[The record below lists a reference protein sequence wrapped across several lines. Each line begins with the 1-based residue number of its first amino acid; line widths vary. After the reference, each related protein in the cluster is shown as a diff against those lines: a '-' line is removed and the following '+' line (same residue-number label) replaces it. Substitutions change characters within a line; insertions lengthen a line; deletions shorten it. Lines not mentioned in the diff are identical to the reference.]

1 VAGIDDRDADEPH
14 AALPVGPLGELARD
28 TAEPPVYRWMRA
40 TGWGVAR
47 VISIV
52 VLALAWELFARSGA
66 VTPFM
71 LPPLSAV
78 LERIWNDL
86 IGGDLLLNTRETLY
100 RAMVGFCIGAVTGIV
115 LGMAISRGRLA
126 DWFFDPIISV
136 GFPMP
141 KIAFLP
147 VVILWLGVYDLSKI
161 TMVSVEAIFPVVTAT
176 VIGIRGVERELL
188 WSARN
193 MGASERDLL
202 WQIALPAALP
212 QIITGLQ
219 VALPIALIVAIVT
232 EMFMGGYGLG
242 GAMNTAS
249 RFADSRG
256 VFAGIVEIAVIG
268 YVIVKLMALVRRR
281 LLLWHQE
288 AVAPSTV

>member
-1 VAGIDDRDADEPH
+1 MAG
-14 AALPVGPLGELARD
+14 GPLAELAREPSASRWLR
-28 TAEPPVYRWMRA
+28 TAA
-40 TGWGVAR
+40 WGFAR
-47 VISIV
+47 VFSILA
-52 VLALAWELFARSGA
+52 LALAWELAARSGA
-66 VTPFM
+66 FTPYM
-71 LPPLSAV
+71 LPALSAV
-78 LERIWNDL
+78 LERIWLDL
-86 IGGDLLLNTRETLY
+86 IAGDLLLNTAVTLY
-100 RAMVGFCIGAVTGIV
+100 RALSGFAIGAIAGIA
-115 LGMAISRGRLA
+115 LGMGISRDRLIS
-126 DWFFDPIISV
+126 WFFDPIISV

-147 VVILWLGVYDLSKI
+147 VVMLWLGVYDVSKI
-161 TMVSVEAIFPVVTAT
+161 TMIAVEAIFPVVTAT
-176 VIGIRGVERELL
+176 VVGIRGVERELL

-193 MGASERDLL
+193 MGAGERELL
-202 WQIALPAALP
+202 WQIAVPAALP

-219 VALPIALIVAIVT
+219 VALPIALIIAVVT

-256 VFAGIVEIAVIG
+256 VFAGIVEIALIG
-268 YVIVKLMALVRRR
+268 YALVKGMMLIRRR

>member
-1 VAGIDDRDADEPH
+1 MARIDDTSS
-14 AALPVGPLGELARD
+14 LASAESVVSRD
-28 TAEPPVYRWMRA
+28 TARRLD
-40 TGWGVAR
+40 
-47 VISIV
+47 VIFRSGAGIFSILV
-52 VLALAWELFARSGA
+52 MLIAWEAFARSGK
-66 VTPFM
+66 VTAFM
-71 LPPLSAV
+71 LPPFSAV
-78 LERIWNDL
+78 VERIYADGISGELWRNL
-86 IGGDLLLNTRETLY
+86 GVTIFRALTGFAIAAAGGVAL
-100 RAMVGFCIGAVTGIV
+100 GAIMARNSIV
-115 LGMAISRGRLA
+115 R
-126 DWFFDPIISV
+126 WFFDPIISV

-147 VVILWLGVYDLSKI
+147 VVILWLGVYDMSKI

-176 VIGIRGVERELL
+176 IIGIRGVEREIL

-193 MGASERDLL
+193 MGASERELL
-202 WQIALPAALP
+202 WQIAFPAALP

-268 YVIVKLMALVRRR
+268 YALVKLMAIVRRR

-288 AVAPSTV
+288 ALAPSTV

>member
-1 VAGIDDRDADEPH
+1 VAGVSEEISG
-14 AALPVGPLGELARD
+14 GPLAELAR
-28 TAEPPVYRWMRA
+28 EPAPPYRWLRA
-40 TGWGVAR
+40 AGWGFAR
-47 VISIV
+47 VFSI
-52 VLALAWELFARSGA
+52 LALAVAWEVAARSGA
-66 VTPFM
+66 FTPYM
-71 LPPLSAV
+71 LPALSAV
-78 LERIWNDL
+78 LERIWSDL
-86 IGGDLLLNTRETLY
+86 IAGDLLINTGVTLY
-100 RAMVGFCIGAVTGIV
+100 RALMGFLIGAVAGIA
-115 LGMAISRGRLA
+115 LGMGICRNRLA
-126 DWFFDPIISV
+126 NWFFDPIISV

-147 VVILWLGVYDLSKI
+147 VVMLWLGVYDMSKI
-161 TMVSVEAIFPVVTAT
+161 TMISVEAIFPVVTAT
-176 VIGIRGVERELL
+176 IVGIRGVERELL

-193 MGASERDLL
+193 MGAGERELL

-242 GAMNTAS
+242 GAMNTAA

-268 YVIVKLMALVRRR
+268 YALVKGMGLIRRR

>member
-1 VAGIDDRDADEPH
+1 MAGIEAPG
-14 AALPVGPLGELARD
+14 GPLGELARE
-28 TAEPPVYRWMRA
+28 AAAYRWLRTA
-40 TGWGVAR
+40 GWGFAR
-47 VISIV
+47 VFSV
-52 VLALAWELFARSGA
+52 LALALAWELAARSGA
-66 VTPFM
+66 FTPYM
-71 LPPLSAV
+71 LPALSAV
-78 LERIWNDL
+78 LERIWTDL
-86 IGGDLLLNTRETLY
+86 LTGELLLNTGVTLY
-100 RAMVGFCIGAVTGIV
+100 RALAGFLIGAVAGIV
-115 LGMAISRGRLA
+115 LGMGISRNRLVN
-126 DWFFDPIISV
+126 WFFDPIISV

-147 VVILWLGVYDLSKI
+147 VVILWLGVYDTSKI
-161 TMVSVEAIFPVVTAT
+161 TMIAVEAVFPVVTAT
-176 VIGIRGVERELL
+176 VVGIRGVERELL

-193 MGASERDLL
+193 MGAGERELL

-268 YVIVKLMALVRRR
+268 YALVKGMMLVRRR

>member
-1 VAGIDDRDADEPH
+1 VTSIIAL
-14 AALPVGPLGELARD
+14 AA
-28 TAEPPVYRWMRA
+28 
-40 TGWGVAR
+40 
-47 VISIV
+47 
-52 VLALAWELFARSGA
+52 AWELFARSGA

-71 LPPLSAV
+71 LPALSAV
-78 LERIWNDL
+78 IERIWNDL
-86 IGGDLLLNTRETLY
+86 VAGDLLLNTEVTLY
-100 RAMVGFCIGAVTGIV
+100 RASAGFLIGAIAGVA
-115 LGMAISRGRLA
+115 LGMAISRDGLA
-126 DWFFDPIISV
+126 HWFFDPIISV

-147 VVILWLGVYDLSKI
+147 VVILWLGVYDMSKI
-161 TMVSVEAIFPVVTAT
+161 SMVAVEAIFPVVTAT
-176 VIGIRGVERELL
+176 VVGIRGVERELL

-193 MGASERDLL
+193 MGAGERELL

-268 YVIVKLMALVRRR
+268 YALVKGMSIMRRR

-288 AVAPSTV
+288 ALAPSTV